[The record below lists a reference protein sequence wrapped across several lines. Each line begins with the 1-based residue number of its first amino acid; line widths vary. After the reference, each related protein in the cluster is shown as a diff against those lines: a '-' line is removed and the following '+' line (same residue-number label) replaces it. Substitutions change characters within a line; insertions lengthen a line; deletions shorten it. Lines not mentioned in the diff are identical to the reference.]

1 MVKRINMIYQN
12 HSKQSNTSNTGSS
25 YIPDSVEMNPFSS
38 NQSFVLYLEP
48 IYNPV
53 LQIYQNVITLNCV
66 PAGPVSN
73 MVSHINLPKLSPFQQ
88 ATPNYDGS
96 NCVFVLL
103 RHPVSKIG
111 SGNSAF
117 KWNGAF
123 MGSDD
128 IPSVF
133 SYLQTH
139 GYTVDTSTTTMLQT
153 GAVVV
158 GGVSDKR
165 FSGNRRMIAMVT
177 SH

>member
-1 MVKRINMIYQN
+1 MLAMHI
-12 HSKQSNTSNTGSS
+12 TDG
-25 YIPDSVEMNPFSS
+25 E
-38 NQSFVLYLEP
+38 L
-48 IYNPV
+48 

-66 PAGPVSN
+66 PAGPVSD
-73 MVSHINLPKLSPFQQ
+73 MVSHINLPKLSQFQQ

-117 KWNGAF
+117 KWNSAF

-133 SYLQTH
+133 SYLQTN
-139 GYTVDTSTTTMLQT
+139 GYLVDTNTTTMLQT

-177 SH
+177 FHT